1 MKYIVRIYN
10 EELDR
15 QIQEVFKTKKNQYPS
30 MNALLA
36 ELIETGLKSPV
47 SHSENGEIEKL
58 LHEALDTLIQGFER
72 QIKDHDIL
80 TKLLSAVYALALSK
94 NEEGYLSKSM
104 VEKGFY
110 DELPHRFEDS
120 KNDP

>member
-1 MKYIVRIYN
+1 MSKYIVRIYD

-15 QIQEVFKTKKNQYPS
+15 QIQNLFEANKNQYPS
-30 MNALLA
+30 MNALLT

-47 SHSENGEIEKL
+47 SHSDNGEIEKL

-110 DELPHRFEDS
+110 DNLPDRFGD
-120 KNDP
+120 KNE

>member
-1 MKYIVRIYN
+1 MKYIVRIYD

-15 QIQEVFKTKKNQYPS
+15 QIQKLFEANKKQYPS
-30 MNALLA
+30 MNALLT

-47 SHSENGEIEKL
+47 SHSDNGEIEKL
-58 LHEALDTLIQGFER
+58 LREALDTLIQGFER

-110 DELPHRFEDS
+110 DNLPDRFGD
-120 KNDP
+120 KNE